1 MKLYYHPLSSNCQKV
16 LMALYEKAVDF
27 DTAFVDMFDLE
38 ANRKYRSEVNPIGKI
53 PSLLTDDGELIPES
67 TSIVEY
73 LDQAFDGNLRLIPL
87 DPDLARRTRQW
98 DRFIDFYVNEPL
110 SKAHQ
115 DRLRPAGCGDSFGAE
130 RAKQRLKRSY
140 AILDERLARAE
151 WLNGACFSLAD
162 CAAAPSLHV
171 GQFAQG
177 FDEFEH
183 VKAYYRRLVERSSW
197 SRIWA
202 EAERYRP
209 QVNADV
215 ERMRIGQGWSPQQ
228 LAEA

>member
-16 LMALYEKAVDF
+16 LMALYEKDAAF
-27 DTAFVDMFDLE
+27 EPAFVDMFDIE
-38 ANRKYRSEVNPIGKI
+38 ANRRYRENINPIGKI
-53 PSLLTDDGELIPES
+53 PSLLTDEGELIPES
-67 TSIVEY
+67 SIIVEY
-73 LDQAFDGNLRLIPL
+73 VDRASDGALALIP
-87 DPDLARRTRQW
+87 DSPDEARRTRQW

-115 DRLRPAGCGDSFGAE
+115 DRLRPSGRGDPFGAE
-130 RAKQRLKRSY
+130 QARKRLKRSY
-140 AILDERLARAE
+140 RILDERLAQTE
-151 WLNGACFSLAD
+151 WLNGSCFSLAD

-183 VKAYYRRLVERSSW
+183 VKAYYHRLVARPTW
-197 SRIWA
+197 RRIWS
-202 EAERYRP
+202 EAEQLRP
-209 QVNADV
+209 RINADIDV
-215 ERMRIGQGWSPQQ
+215 MRVGQGWSARQ